1 MFWITTLLHKAF
13 AHARISEARNQSQ
26 NGVVS
31 ESVSPFDLFMSVA
44 QVIVSVNPYKQLNIY
59 GDDVVKLY
67 DNREV
72 CMYVCVCVL
81 CYIYI
86 YICVCVCVC
95 IPCCAQSI
103 CHDGTFPP
111 PPSP

>member
-72 CMYVCVCVL
+72 CMYVCVCVFVL
-81 CYIYI
+81 VHYLMMKRDWRSERS
-86 YICVCVCVC
+86 VRWR
-95 IPCCAQSI
+95 P
-103 CHDGTFPP
+103 TLRR
-111 PPSP
+111 